1 MSESLQELSLVFH
14 EVDGVTAGSDLT
26 LEFRVLELVGSIFST
41 TLGGLVS
48 SKGSNII
55 HLGCGSGNVLL
66 VVRDSE
72 GEVKNFTTEV
82 GDSGVKTGD
91 FTIEAASE
99 GGESFNSLSLSFSL
113 DGEGGLEVVLD
124 IVKDSEEGIDHT
136 LVGDSWGSFSD
147 HGNDVE
153 DLSVTVGESFGSE
166 WLESSD
172 VGGELVKSG
181 GLDLKEV
188 SFGTFGVESFL
199 DDRSS
204 LMHHGSDGGVLGNG
218 SGERF
223 DESLVL
229 SVKGF
234 EHSFSLAEFS
244 LSVDLFLL
252 SVGKDWTIDHF
263 ESLVLDNGSL
273 KSVGL
278 SVESVH
284 FSSASVSDNIVF
296 SFGTF
301 SFGSKTFSDFFNH
314 RNNMGDVVFRFKLE
328 FDGVGESFTKF
339 RGFDFS
345 KEVGSGVGSDDAK
358 YEDSNSFHCEQVVVG

>member
-1 MSESLQELSLVFH
+1 
-14 EVDGVTAGSDLT
+14 
-26 LEFRVLELVGSIFST
+26 LEFRVGKLEGSIFST

-48 SKGSNII
+48 SKGGDIFK
-55 HLGCGSGNVLL
+55 LLLGSGNVLL

-82 GDSGVKTGD
+82 GDSGVEFGD
-91 FTIEAASE
+91 LGIEAASE
-99 GGESFNSLSLSFSL
+99 GGESLNSLSLSFSL

-147 HGNDVE
+147 HSDDVE
-153 DLSVTVGESFGSE
+153 DLSVTVGESLSGE

-204 LMHHGSDGGVLGNG
+204 LMHHGSNGGVLGDG
-218 SGERF
+218 SGEGLDKSLVLGVKGF
-223 DESLVL
+223 KHGFSLAELSLSVTLFSLSIGKNWGIDHLESLVL
-229 SVKGF
+229 N
-234 EHSFSLAEFS
+234 
-244 LSVDLFLL
+244 
-252 SVGKDWTIDHF
+252 
-263 ESLVLDNGSL
+263 DNSL

-278 SVESVH
+278 SVESVKLG
-284 FSSASVSDNIVF
+284 SASVSDDIVV
-296 SFGTF
+296 SSSTLKI
-301 SFGSKTFSDFFNH
+301 GSEAFSDFLDH
-314 RNNMGDVVFRFKLE
+314 GDNMGDVVLRFKLE
-328 FDGVGESFTKF
+328 FDGGGESFAKF

-345 KEVGSGVGSDDAK
+345 EEVGGGVGSDDAK
-358 YEDSNSFHCEQVVVG
+358 YEDSNSFHCV